1 MSNLTKELTV
11 SGPRGLTDAELDVV
25 AGGKRINLPVCPND
39 HAIIKSPVIDI
50 ENGTDC
56 FLEVPPVAHMG

>member
-25 AGGKRINLPVCPND
+25 AGGNKMIPLPVCPND
-39 HAIIKSPVIDI
+39 HAIENSPVIDI
-50 ENGTDC
+50 IGGTNC
-56 FLEVPPVAHMG
+56 FLVVPPVRP